1 MKAVFRKECRHQ
13 LLSFKSIFFVLLF
26 IVLGISLEQLFS
38 AVSIDIGGIDN
49 KTYAGSFYVIIKL
62 AVILFG
68 YLFSSILSYSCIN
81 REMENKSARLVI
93 SKISRTEYIVG
104 KYLAN
109 IMFWII
115 CFVLIYGGLFLKYR
129 IFDISE
135 LVTNIVTLMYYNSII
150 LLLSTVVRRG
160 AASNFLGLAVSIA
173 LPFIGLYTM
182 AKNSFLRF
190 LFPYSYIFNLD
201 WNTLVPVM
209 LSAIIVGMA
218 VALFKRV
225 DLYK

>member
-1 MKAVFRKECRHQ
+1 MTPEKRSEKMKAVFQRECRHQ
-13 LLSFKSIFFVLLF
+13 LLSFKSIFFILLF
-26 IVLGISLEQLFS
+26 IVLGVSLEQLFS

-68 YLFSSILSYSCIN
+68 YLFSSILSHSCIN

-115 CFVLIYGGLFLKYR
+115 CFVLIYGGLFLRYR
-129 IFDISE
+129 VFDITALS
-135 LVTNIVTLMYYNSII
+135 LPSLNVKASRCVCRTLSIPGVPKATTYDANSGR
-150 LLLSTVVRRG
+150 TMG
-160 AASNFLGLAVSIA
+160 AA
-173 LPFIGLYTM
+173 
-182 AKNSFLRF
+182 RE
-190 LFPYSYIFNLD
+190 
-201 WNTLVPVM
+201 PV
-209 LSAIIVGMA
+209 
-218 VALFKRV
+218 R
-225 DLYK
+225 

>member
-38 AVSIDIGGIDN
+38 AVSIDIGGMDN

-62 AVILFG
+62 
-68 YLFSSILSYSCIN
+68 FSSILSHSCIN

-173 LPFIGLYTM
+173 LP
-182 AKNSFLRF
+182 
-190 LFPYSYIFNLD
+190 YSGREKL
-201 WNTLVPVM
+201 T
-209 LSAIIVGMA
+209 
-218 VALFKRV
+218 FKCRAFET
-225 DLYK
+225 KFSRKR

>member
-38 AVSIDIGGIDN
+38 AVSIDIGGMDN

-68 YLFSSILSYSCIN
+68 YLFSSILSHSCIN

-93 SKISRTEYIVG
+93 SKISRTEYIV
-104 KYLAN
+104 
-109 IMFWII
+109 WII

-173 LPFIGLYTM
+173 LP
-182 AKNSFLRF
+182 
-190 LFPYSYIFNLD
+190 YSGREKL
-201 WNTLVPVM
+201 T
-209 LSAIIVGMA
+209 
-218 VALFKRV
+218 FKCRAFET
-225 DLYK
+225 KFSRKR

>member
-1 MKAVFRKECRHQ
+1 M
-13 LLSFKSIFFVLLF
+13 
-26 IVLGISLEQLFS
+26 
-38 AVSIDIGGIDN
+38 
-49 KTYAGSFYVIIKL
+49 IIKL

-68 YLFSSILSYSCIN
+68 YLFSSILSHSCIN

-115 CFVLIYGGLFLKYR
+115 CFVLIYGGLFLRYR
-129 IFDISE
+129 VFDISE
-135 LVTNIVTLMYYNSII
+135 LVTNTVTLMYYNSIV
-150 LLLSTVVRRG
+150 LLLSTVVKHG

-209 LSAIIVGMA
+209 LSAIIVGIA
-218 VALFKRV
+218 VAIFKRM
-225 DLYK
+225 DL

>member
-26 IVLGISLEQLFS
+26 IVLGVSLEQLFS

-49 KTYAGSFYVIIKL
+49 K
-62 AVILFG
+62 
-68 YLFSSILSYSCIN
+68 
-81 REMENKSARLVI
+81 
-93 SKISRTEYIVG
+93 
-104 KYLAN
+104 
-109 IMFWII
+109 
-115 CFVLIYGGLFLKYR
+115 
-129 IFDISE
+129 
-135 LVTNIVTLMYYNSII
+135 
-150 LLLSTVVRRG
+150 LLLSTVVKRG

-209 LSAIIVGMA
+209 LSAIIVGIA
-218 VALFKRV
+218 VAIFKRM
-225 DLYK
+225 DL

>member
-49 KTYAGSFYVIIKL
+49 KTYAGSFYMIIKL
-62 AVILFG
+62 AVIFFG
-68 YLFSSILSYSCIN
+68 YLFSSILSHSCIN

-129 IFDISE
+129 II
-135 LVTNIVTLMYYNSII
+135 LII
-150 LLLSTVVRRG
+150 
-160 AASNFLGLAVSIA
+160 
-173 LPFIGLYTM
+173 
-182 AKNSFLRF
+182 
-190 LFPYSYIFNLD
+190 
-201 WNTLVPVM
+201 
-209 LSAIIVGMA
+209 
-218 VALFKRV
+218 
-225 DLYK
+225 